1 MHRKNFSLGLG
12 LILITSIILAG
23 CTSKSA
29 PASVTAP
36 GGAADGAAMKAE
48 EKKGDT
54 SVTGMISASGENYLI
69 TAPGKAPK
77 GLDSYAVDLKQ
88 YVGKTVTVTGQY
100 SGDTLFVSKVE

>member
-1 MHRKNFSLGLG
+1 
-12 LILITSIILAG
+12 
-23 CTSKSA
+23 
-29 PASVTAP
+29 
-36 GGAADGAAMKAE
+36 MKVE

-54 SVTGMISASGENYLI
+54 SMTGVISASGDTYLI

>member
-1 MHRKNFSLGLG
+1 MQRTTIGLG
-12 LILITSIILAG
+12 LVLASGMFLAG
-23 CTSKSA
+23 CTSKSVPTSTTGA
-29 PASVTAP
+29 GTS
-36 GGAADGAAMKAE
+36 GAADGAAMKAE

>member
-1 MHRKNFSLGLG
+1 MSQKNVNLGLG
-12 LILITSIILAG
+12 LVLVTGMLLAG
-23 CTSKSA
+23 CTSKTA

-48 EKKGDT
+48 EKIGDT

-69 TAPGKAPK
+69 SAPGKAPK